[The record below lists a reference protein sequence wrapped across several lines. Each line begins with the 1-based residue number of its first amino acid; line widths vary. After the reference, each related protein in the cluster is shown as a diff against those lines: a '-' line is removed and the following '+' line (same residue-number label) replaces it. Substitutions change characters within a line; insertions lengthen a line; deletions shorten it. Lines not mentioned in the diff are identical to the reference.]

1 MSKHRFVIGAAVAVG
16 LLACG
21 YWLLSRSPHD
31 VAKAGEATA
40 PLPQSV
46 PATPAPAETP
56 PLAPAT
62 RPRVPLPAPG
72 APIDQIADALK
83 ARADSG
89 DSQAACRLAVELL
102 RCTYLEEAKGVQWLG
117 GNPELLMEK
126 RGNIKAAD
134 QYAEMEIRKIQL
146 GQHCQALDPA
156 LIKQAP
162 RYLAA
167 AALSGE
173 PEAMLRYAIGTHH
186 GLAGQAFMSDPDF
199 DQWRR
204 EAPGMLL
211 RAAQSGRMEAVHY
224 LDQAY
229 RDDHTPLAGLI
240 PNDPL
245 RAHAWALLAFRLRGV
260 ERPALESAAAVD
272 AQATALA
279 AQWHQRY
286 FDNAVIGTDR
296 AAMNLPS
303 LDMPLRPLEE
313 DPVCE

>member
-1 MSKHRFVIGAAVAVG
+1 MSRHRIVIGAAVALG
-16 LLACG
+16 LLAGG
-21 YWLLSRSPHD
+21 YWLLPRSPD
-31 VAKAGEATA
+31 AGPTGSKATA
-40 PLPQSV
+40 PVPRPVHAAVAPAQTV
-46 PATPAPAETP
+46 PPATAAR
-56 PLAPAT
+56 T
-62 RPRVPLPAPG
+62 RFPLPAPG
-72 APIDQIADALK
+72 TPIDQIAEALK
-83 ARADSG
+83 ARADAG
-89 DSQAACRLAVELL
+89 DSQAACRLAIELL
-102 RCTYLEEAKGVQWLG
+102 RCTYLEEAKAVQWLG

-126 RGNIKAAD
+126 RGNLKAAD
-134 QYAEMEIRKIQL
+134 QFAEMEIRKIQL

-211 RAAQSGRMEAVHY
+211 RAAQSGRVEAVHY

-229 RDDHTPLAGLI
+229 RTDDTPLAGLV

-245 RAHAWALLAFRLRGV
+245 QAHAWALLAFRLRGE
-260 ERPALESAAAVD
+260 ERPGLDSPAGVD

-286 FDNAVIGTDR
+286 FDNAVVGTDR

-303 LDMPLRPLEE
+303 LDMPLRPLEQ